1 MRTMHRP
8 AYKIEVH
15 PIEFFNRIA
24 QTFNGVVGESV
35 LKVQSSS
42 LNIQFQKFDSSGP
55 KTPLNL
61 FKELAIAFTKIK
73 EKYLRSADLSLHVR
87 LKFEEDDGYYRI
99 KLIGY
104 DKVPPNKILKLCDM
118 IMWYF
123 VVYISG
129 SKPSASIYGR
139 ELVEK
144 WKVEK
149 KHFVGTLTKYANR
162 HIEFSNVDK
171 PCYICGEPTNLIN
184 NWTFF
189 YRKETRH
196 IDMSTRVCEKHR
208 GKIL

>member
-8 AYKIEVH
+8 AYKFEIH
-15 PIEFFNRIA
+15 PIEFFNSIA
-24 QTFNGVVGESV
+24 HRFNGVVGESI

-42 LNIQFQKFDSSGP
+42 LNIQFQKFESSGP

-73 EKYLRSADLSLHVR
+73 DKYIKSANLALHIR
-87 LKFEEDDGYYRI
+87 LKFEEDDSFYRI

-104 DKVPPNKILKLCDM
+104 NKVPPNKILKLCDL
-118 IMWYF
+118 IIWYF

-129 SKPSASIYGR
+129 SKPSESSYGK
-139 ELVEK
+139 ELVQK
-144 WKVEK
+144 WKIEK
-149 KHFVGTLTKYANR
+149 NHFVSTLINYANR
-162 HIEFSNVDK
+162 NIEYNNLIK
-171 PCYICGEPTNLIN
+171 PCNICGEPSNLIN

-196 IDMSTRVCEKHR
+196 IDMRTRVCEKHR